1 MPNVDVIMKNILL
14 VEDDPEITNL
24 FKLHFNKQLYSLFPC
39 ATGNDALQQL
49 LNEKFDLII
58 LDITLPDINGLELC
72 KTVRESNEQTPI
84 MMLTC
89 RGEESD
95 KVLALELGADDYVT
109 KPFGILELM
118 ARTKALLRR
127 ANQAQPEKPGQN
139 NPIIYKDL
147 VIDISKKKA
156 SVKGER
162 LELTNKEFD
171 LLVLLAKHPG
181 KTFSRFEL
189 LEMIWGVAFSGYEH
203 TITSHINRLR
213 IKIESNLQHPEYIL
227 TAWGTGYRFSE

>member
-1 MPNVDVIMKNILL
+1 MTKKILL
-14 VEDDPEITNL
+14 VEDDSEIREL
-24 FKLHFNKQLYSLFPC
+24 LKLHFNTQLYSLTST
-39 ATGNDALQQL
+39 ATGKGALQ
-49 LNEKFDLII
+49 EIKEGDFDLLI
-58 LDITLPDINGLELC
+58 LDITLPDMNGMELC
-72 KTVRESNEQTPI
+72 KIFRQKNRQTPI

-109 KPFGILELM
+109 KPFGILELL

-127 ANQAQPEKPGQN
+127 AGQAHAEKSDQN
-139 NPIIYKDL
+139 DSIIFKDL
-147 VIDISKKKA
+147 VIDVDKRKA
-156 SVKGER
+156 SVRGER
-162 LELTNKEFD
+162 MELTNKEFD
-171 LLVLLAKHPG
+171 LLILLAKNPG
-181 KTFSRFEL
+181 KTFSRHEL
-189 LEMIWGVAFSGYEH
+189 LEFVWGVAFEGYEH